1 MFFFPKMLFYTWIIL
16 VGTGAV
22 YGCHIRAQLI
32 RGNVSR
38 FGLFFIFIF
47 CLVLLFV
54 FTFFSS
60 WGNIGELRVRQTGG
74 CVELIMSAL
83 YGNCG

>member
-1 MFFFPKMLFYTWIIL
+1 MFYFHFFF
-16 VGTGAV
+16 
-22 YGCHIRAQLI
+22 
-32 RGNVSR
+32 
-38 FGLFFIFIF
+38 
-47 CLVLLFV
+47 LVLLFV

-83 YGNCG
+83 YGNCRLGIAPSFV